1 MDYGTK
7 IWTTADTRII
17 VARVMDSSGYTTRT
31 TVDLETA
38 TTETA
43 IVKETATKRTTKG
56 TAIVITAVVVAR
68 IGNIISIFVGF
79 AIRFGSIGNIKVVNE
94 TNPSILN

>member
-1 MDYGTK
+1 MDSETK
-7 IWTTADTRII
+7 TWTVAHRII
-17 VARVMDSSGYTTRT
+17 VARVMDSSDYTTRT

-43 IVKETATKRTTKG
+43 IVKEIATKRTTRG
-56 TAIVITAVVVAR
+56 TAIVITAVVVVE

-79 AIRFGSIGNIKVVNE
+79 AIRSGSIGNIKVVNE
-94 TNPSILN
+94 TNPSIFN

>member
-1 MDYGTK
+1 MDSETK
-7 IWTTADTRII
+7 TVLVSNRII
-17 VARVMDSSGYTTRT
+17 VARVMDSSDYTTRT

-56 TAIVITAVVVAR
+56 TAIVITAVVVVE

>member
-1 MDYGTK
+1 MDSETK
-7 IWTTADTRII
+7 TVLVSNRII

-31 TVDLETA
+31 TVDL
-38 TTETA
+38 
-43 IVKETATKRTTKG
+43 ETATKRTTKG